1 MASSSPRPAP
11 RRTSGCC
18 WTCCSATPRPSRATP
33 RGRRPGRS
41 STRSRSSGR
50 PRPRRPTGPV
60 SGGPGPPTPCSR
72 PRAGSGADRDRRPHL
87 RGRPIVTTLWDTTG
101 SAVVKELAAQRR
113 AGGAGMS
120 GVALAL
126 VVVADESRVTEAEQA
141 ASAAAE
147 VHPCRLLIVVRR
159 QIEAPVP
166 RLDAEVL
173 VGGRLGP
180 GEAVVMRMYG
190 RLGLHAESVVLPLL
204 AADAPVVTWW
214 HEPPPD
220 QIARDPLGVIA
231 DRRITDASMAP
242 DPMAALRTRAR
253 DYAPG
258 DTDLA
263 WTRSTPW
270 RATLASTLDSVSGRR
285 GEPVRVQGG
294 QVEGDPENAT
304 AQLIAGWL
312 SARCGCTIPV
322 VPGSRVP
329 GPSGV
334 DSVLLKL
341 DQDEEVRLQDDRK
354 GGAVIDQPY
363 RPESIVALPD
373 RTLGELVGEELRR
386 LDSDEPYSEALEA
399 VTGTSGLSGR
409 PACRD
414 HVWFDPMRPDQSVEP
429 TNGDG
434 GDPAGSAISG
444 PAPTDPGMPG

>member
-1 MASSSPRPAP
+1 M
-11 RRTSGCC
+11 
-18 WTCCSATPRPSRATP
+18 
-33 RGRRPGRS
+33 
-41 STRSRSSGR
+41 
-50 PRPRRPTGPV
+50 
-60 SGGPGPPTPCSR
+60 
-72 PRAGSGADRDRRPHL
+72 
-87 RGRPIVTTLWDTTG
+87 TTLWDTTG

-113 AGGAGMS
+113 TGGAVMS
-120 GVALAL
+120 GVALTL
-126 VVVADESRVTEAEQA
+126 VVVADEGRVTEAEQA

-147 VHPCRLLIVVRR
+147 LHPCRLLIVVRR

-214 HEPPPD
+214 HEAPPD

-231 DRRITDASMAP
+231 DRRVTDAAMAE
-242 DPMAALRTRAR
+242 DSIAALRARAE

-285 GEPVRVQGG
+285 GEPVRVKGG
-294 QVEGDPENAT
+294 QVEGDPENST
-304 AQLIAGWL
+304 AQLVAGWL
-312 SARCGCTIPV
+312 SARCGCVIPV
-322 VPGSRVP
+322 VPSMRVP
-329 GPSGV
+329 GACGIDTV
-334 DSVLLKL
+334 VLRL
-341 DQDEEVRLQDDRK
+341 DQDEEVRVQDDRK
-354 GGAVIDQPY
+354 GGAVIDQPF

-373 RTLGELVGEELRR
+373 RTLGELIGEELRR
-386 LDSDEPYSEALEA
+386 LDPDEPYSEALQA
-399 VTGTSGLSGR
+399 VTGTTGLSDR

-414 HVWFDPMRPDQSVEP
+414 HVWYDPMRPEQSVEP
-429 TNGDG
+429 TAGNGDG
-434 GDPAGSAISG
+434 AGAAPEAASAAPLPTVPDVPGDTDEIAESGEHDSPADDSDEQPQVQGAGAPSARKAG
-444 PAPTDPGMPG
+444 KR

>member
-1 MASSSPRPAP
+1 M
-11 RRTSGCC
+11 
-18 WTCCSATPRPSRATP
+18 
-33 RGRRPGRS
+33 
-41 STRSRSSGR
+41 
-50 PRPRRPTGPV
+50 
-60 SGGPGPPTPCSR
+60 
-72 PRAGSGADRDRRPHL
+72 
-87 RGRPIVTTLWDTTG
+87 TTLWDTTG

-113 AGGAGMS
+113 TGGAVMS
-120 GVALAL
+120 GVALTL
-126 VVVADESRVTEAEQA
+126 VVVADEGRVAEAEQA

-147 VHPCRLLIVVRR
+147 LHPCRLLIVVRR

-214 HEPPPD
+214 HEAPPD

-231 DRRITDASMAP
+231 DRRVTDAAMAE
-242 DPMAALRTRAR
+242 DSIAALRARAD

-294 QVEGDPENAT
+294 QVEGDPENST
-304 AQLIAGWL
+304 AQLVAGWL

-322 VPGSRVP
+322 VPSTRVP
-329 GPSGV
+329 GPCGIDTV
-334 DSVLLKL
+334 VLRL
-341 DQDEEVRLQDDRK
+341 DQDEEVRVQDDRK
-354 GGAVIDQPY
+354 GGAVIDQPF

-373 RTLGELVGEELRR
+373 RTLGELIGEELRR
-386 LDSDEPYSEALEA
+386 LDPDEPYSEALQS
-399 VTGTSGLSGR
+399 VTGTTGLSDR

-414 HVWFDPMRPDQSVEP
+414 HVWYDPMRPEQSVEP
-429 TNGDG
+429 TAGNGDG
-434 GDPAGSAISG
+434 DGAAPGAASAAPLPTVPDVPGDTDEIAESGEHDSPADDSDEQPLVQGAGAPSAKKAG
-444 PAPTDPGMPG
+444 KR

>member
-1 MASSSPRPAP
+1 M
-11 RRTSGCC
+11 
-18 WTCCSATPRPSRATP
+18 
-33 RGRRPGRS
+33 
-41 STRSRSSGR
+41 
-50 PRPRRPTGPV
+50 
-60 SGGPGPPTPCSR
+60 
-72 PRAGSGADRDRRPHL
+72 
-87 RGRPIVTTLWDTTG
+87 TTLWDTTG

-113 AGGAGMS
+113 TGGAVMS
-120 GVALAL
+120 GVALTL
-126 VVVADESRVTEAEQA
+126 VVVADEKQVVEAEQA

-147 VHPCRLLIVVRR
+147 MHPCRLLIVVRR

-214 HEPPPD
+214 HEAPPE

-231 DRRITDASMAP
+231 DRRVTDAAMAE
-242 DPMAALRTRAR
+242 DPVEALRVRAQ

-285 GEPVRVQGG
+285 GEPVQVRGG
-294 QVEGDPENAT
+294 QVEGDPANAT
-304 AQLIAGWL
+304 AQLVAGWL
-312 SARCGCTIPV
+312 SSRCGCTIPV
-322 VPGSRVP
+322 VRGSRTPGSAGIDAV
-329 GPSGV
+329 
-334 DSVLLKL
+334 VLQL

-354 GGAVIDQPY
+354 GGAVIDQPF
-363 RPESIVALPD
+363 RPESVVALPD
-373 RTLGELVGEELRR
+373 RTLGDLLGEELRR

-399 VTGTSGLSGR
+399 VTGTSGLSQR
-409 PACRD
+409 SACRD
-414 HVWFDPMRPDQSVEP
+414 HVWFDPMRPDESEEP
-429 TNGDG
+429 DNGD
-434 GDPAGSAISG
+434 DDVPAGQETAISA
-444 PAPTDPGMPG
+444 PAPTDPGMPGDTDEVAQSGEHDSPADDSEEQHVVQGSTS